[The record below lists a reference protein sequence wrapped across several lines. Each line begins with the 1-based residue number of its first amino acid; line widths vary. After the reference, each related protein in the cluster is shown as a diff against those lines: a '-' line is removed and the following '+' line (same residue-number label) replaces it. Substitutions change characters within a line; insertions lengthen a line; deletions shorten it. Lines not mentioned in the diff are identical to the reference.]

1 MSEVIEIYYNIKN
14 TGIYIENLV
23 STQGL
28 QSSII
33 DIIGNIKILS
43 LGEEICSISHHLFS
57 KLYLAFSLPK
67 GNKLLPINTQSSSL
81 HCALHSAIFHRSN
94 LVESREAWWFQPTII
109 IYHSIDEDII
119 FIISST
125 SNLSYVSYSIG
136 WECFMYCFYA
146 RFVQSWNKNVKM
158 L

>member
-1 MSEVIEIYYNIKN
+1 MYDHPTTKHWWPDTYFGIIYIVYTLTCQELSEVIEIWYNIKN

-33 DIIGNIKILS
+33 DIIEDMKIFS
-43 LGEEICSISHHLFS
+43 LGKEICSISHHLFS

-94 LVESREAWWFQPTII
+94 LVERRGSWWFEPTII

-125 SNLSYVSYSIG
+125 T
-136 WECFMYCFYA
+136 
-146 RFVQSWNKNVKM
+146 
-158 L
+158 

>member
-1 MSEVIEIYYNIKN
+1 MIIKLLRIDDKILILVSYTWYVFQYYEKYNITLKKYWHLYWKFSFKSRFTVFYYWYNRRHRN
-14 TGIYIENLV
+14 TFIGGRNMFNI
-23 STQGL
+23 
-28 QSSII
+28 SS
-33 DIIGNIKILS
+33 S
-43 LGEEICSISHHLFS
+43 FS

-94 LVESREAWWFQPTII
+94 LVERRGSWWFEPTII

-125 SNLSYVSYSIG
+125 T
-136 WECFMYCFYA
+136 
-146 RFVQSWNKNVKM
+146 
-158 L
+158 

>member
-1 MSEVIEIYYNIKN
+1 MYDHPTTKHWWQDTYFGIIYIVYTLTCQELSEVIEIWYNIKN

-33 DIIGNIKILS
+33 DIIEDMKIFS
-43 LGEEICSISHHLFS
+43 LGKEICSISHHLFS

-94 LVESREAWWFQPTII
+94 LVERRGSWWFEPTII

-125 SNLSYVSYSIG
+125 T
-136 WECFMYCFYA
+136 
-146 RFVQSWNKNVKM
+146 
-158 L
+158 